1 MLSYEESIN
10 ELRNLKSFTLGR
22 KHHYGYQVT
31 KLFDNRLRY
40 LIANAESHVSKT
52 MIVDYPVCGF
62 IKIPNFKEAVNSYVD
77 RVLQDLSEP
86 IYSEYDTRVHSQYE
100 QYGL

>member
-10 ELRNLKSFTLGR
+10 ELRKMKAFTLGR
-22 KHHYGYQVT
+22 KHHYGYQMT
-31 KLFDNRLRY
+31 KLFDDKIRH
-40 LIANAESHVSKT
+40 LISVGDSHVSKT

-62 IKIPNFKEAVNSYVD
+62 IKIPNFKSVASSYID
-77 RVLQDLSEP
+77 RVLSDLSEP
-86 IYSEYDTRVHSQYE
+86 IYSDYDTRVRSEYE